1 MTIFRNRSEAHEI
14 KVYHCNLIIYLV
26 CYISLKSPHSDNNL
40 NEVIF
45 VLPSAKYEKIIEF
58 MCEYKKINRDELFK
72 ILKDQQCKYLMLLL
86 LNKHKCIDK
95 SMINNYFPSYSKQA
109 MNYGFRKA
117 QEKFLINKDFRELYF
132 EIEDD
137 IKKSL

>member
-1 MTIFRNRSEAHEI
+1 M
-14 KVYHCNLIIYLV
+14 
-26 CYISLKSPHSDNNL
+26 ISS
-40 NEVIF
+40 I
-45 VLPSAKYEKIIEF
+45 KYEKIIEF

-86 LNKHKCIDK
+86 LKKYKCID
-95 SMINNYFPSYSKQA
+95 SNMINTYFPSYSKKSL
-109 MNYGFRKA
+109 NYGFKKA
-117 QEKFLINKDFRELYF
+117 REKFFINKDFRELYF